1 MNEIIEPNHGI
12 KGNGIYITDI
22 MHVSKA
28 NNPAYQLE
36 SVQQK
41 NWYYFCLKLLKHCP
55 YHVLTKHIYSGSYI
69 KTMFG
74 KCNN

>member
-36 SVQQK
+36 SGQQK
-41 NWYYFCLKLLKHCP
+41 IDITFVWN
-55 YHVLTKHIYSGSYI
+55 S
-69 KTMFG
+69 
-74 KCNN
+74 